1 MTSTFHI
8 KNMVC
13 PRCIEAVQDIFSNQK
28 INIIH
33 IELGKVETETVVS
46 ENQLIIIQEMLD
58 QKGFELIKD
67 KNQKLIDQIKSL
79 IIKVIHHNEKELYNF
94 SFTEYLAGELN
105 TEYKRLSTLFSK
117 IEGFTIEKF
126 IILQKIEKVKELI
139 SYNELTFSEIAYK
152 LGYSSVHYLSNQ
164 FKKVTG
170 FTPSQFA
177 NLELNKRKT
186 LDNIQGQ

>member
-46 ENQLIIIQEMLD
+46 ENQLTIIQKMLD

-67 KNQKLIDQIKSL
+67 KNQKVIDQIKSL
-79 IIKVIHHNEKELYNF
+79 IIQIIHHRDKSLDNF
-94 SFTEYLAGELN
+94 SFTEYLAEELN
-105 TEYKRLSTLFSK
+105 AEYKHLSTLFSTN
-117 IEGFTIEKF
+117 EGFTIEKF

-164 FKKVTG
+164 FKKITG
-170 FTPSQFA
+170 FTPSQYA
-177 NLELNKRKT
+177 NIEISKRKT
-186 LDNIQGQ
+186 LDNIQ